1 MVTTAAPLVDAVL
14 YWNEL
19 FAQWIAPAGRLAGP
33 FLIVFL
39 ALFIVASVG
48 TRLVPAATRIWPVLP
63 TCLFVGGLLLLL
75 LASALPTLVMPLR
88 RWQIGWGNWAFV
100 ASVAITGVVVLA
112 LGMATRL
119 RIRVDVRDK
128 SGQPDLSAADYVLAR
143 LERLGSDRPRGL
155 QRPQQTDVMGLP
167 ENAVDTLP
175 EGKVLSALFKL
186 VYAIIPLMPWRATAS
201 WLDSDR
207 LSITLARNGRLVNAT
222 VVSRLAL
229 GLPGAKSDDEQSAD
243 PLRAKLLTG
252 AAAFVLLEL
261 SQKAPALRN
270 GLSGASRWD
279 SLTLQVL
286 ATDPKP
292 EPEPES
298 DLRLLAQAVDRD
310 PANSMAKFAFL
321 THRCRYSADADE
333 QRRFANAM
341 SGLVLRL
348 APSGTVQTGS
358 EALEM
363 RALFAEGAAWLNA
376 HLLRDDGDA
385 LSKAAGATRMLLK
398 RCDEHASGKIQG
410 FVAEVGPSAGLLWR
424 CVVAADRAVFDKD
437 VDKIA
442 TRWAEK
448 QELSLLAHYDRAC
461 ERMAIEPADVAGA
474 LEDVH
479 LAMALEPM
487 RAWALQ
493 DPSLKELR
501 KRDEFWATAGQ
512 PRVTGFTDL
521 QSVKPHATKLEAAG
535 IHTARQLGQRTAS
548 REDKVEF
555 SVYLGVSFQEIVRLH
570 RLARMACS
578 TTYLIEQPWLVD
590 LLITVGV
597 DSCQELQ
604 HRLNTDETR
613 LRRALRDAAD
623 RRGITTEL
631 PASEEMTP
639 TT

>member
-1 MVTTAAPLVDAVL
+1 MVTTAAPLVDAVR
-14 YWNEL
+14 YWNDL
-19 FAQWIAPAGRLAGP
+19 FAQWIAPAGRLVGP
-33 FLIVFL
+33 FLVVFL
-39 ALFIVASVG
+39 ALFVVASVA
-48 TRLVPAATRIWPVLP
+48 TRLVPATTRIRPSLP
-63 TCLFVGGLLLLL
+63 TCLFVGGLVLLL
-75 LASALPTLVMPLR
+75 LASALPTMVMPLR
-88 RWQIGWGNWAFV
+88 QWQVGWGNWAFV
-100 ASVAITGVVVLA
+100 ASVAIIGVVVLA
-112 LGMATRL
+112 FGMATRL

-167 ENAVDTLP
+167 DNAVDTLP
-175 EGKVLSALFKL
+175 EGKVLSALFKF

-207 LSITLARNGRLVNAT
+207 LSVTLARNGRLVNAT
-222 VVSRLAL
+222 VVSRPAL
-229 GLPGAKSDDEQSAD
+229 GLPAAKSGDDQSAD

-261 SQKAPALRN
+261 SQKAPVLKN

-310 PANSMAKFAFL
+310 PANCMAKFAFL
-321 THRCRYSADADE
+321 AHRCRYSADADE
-333 QRRFANAM
+333 QRRFAKAM
-341 SGLVLRL
+341 SDLVLRL
-348 APSGTVQTGS
+348 APGGTAQTGS

-376 HLLRDDGDA
+376 CLLRSDGDA
-385 LSKAAGATRMLLK
+385 LSKAAGATRTLLE
-398 RCDEHASGKIQG
+398 RCDAHASGNIEG
-410 FVAEVGPSAGLLWR
+410 FVAEIGPSAGLLWR
-424 CVVAADRAVFDKD
+424 CVVAADRGESNEDFDKMA
-437 VDKIA
+437 K
-442 TRWAEK
+442 RWAEK

-461 ERMAIEPADVAGA
+461 ERMATEPADVAGA
-474 LEDVH
+474 LEDLH
-479 LAMALEPM
+479 LAMALQPM

-501 KRDEFWATAGQ
+501 KRDEFWATAGE
-512 PRVTGFTDL
+512 PRVTAFTDL
-521 QSVKPHATKLEAAG
+521 QPVKPHAAKLKAAG
-535 IHTARQLGQRTAS
+535 IHSARQLGERTAS
-548 REDKVEF
+548 RQDKVEF
-555 SVYLGVSFQEIVRLH
+555 GVYLGVSFQEITRLH

-578 TTYLIEQPWLVD
+578 TAYLIEQPWLVD

-597 DSCQELQ
+597 DSSQELL
-604 HRLNTDETR
+604 HRLNTDENR
-613 LRRALRDAAD
+613 LRQALRDAAD

-631 PASEEMTP
+631 PAREEMTP